1 MKKRILALM
10 LTTVLVGGST
20 ILPAY
25 ATPDNSKL
33 SESRSKYAEIEAKIS
48 DIEDK
53 IYELNAQIE
62 PLQVTV
68 EKNKKEISNINNVID
83 NTTKEIEQCKKEVSD
98 LDIALGERVKGMYMS
113 GDLEFSY
120 LSFLLESEST
130 GDFFSRLQ
138 AVSQIVGK
146 DKEAIE
152 EVKNK
157 KDELDEKIKS
167 LEDKKNEI
175 DKLNKEVQE
184 SLSELDGKKKEQE
197 VLANEAKEEKTK
209 FDSEYLSELE
219 REVVQSQFDTI
230 NSSNSTSSDLQS
242 AIDQLRNIRDN
253 QLKSEIVKNEVND
266 MIEKAKTSYAS
277 KKEEE
282 EAAARRAAAAAAA
295 NTSSNN
301 TPNRGGTTSVAS
313 IETISAPSSASASAV
328 LNEAYKHLGKA
339 YVYGATGPNNFDCS
353 GFTQYVF
360 KKAAGIDISRTTYSQ
375 INVGTPV
382 SQSELQPGDLIFPH
396 TGHVGIYV
404 GNGQMIHAPQ
414 TGDVIKVSPVYKFYA
429 ARRIL

>member
-1 MKKRILALM
+1 MKKKILALM
-10 LTTVLVGGST
+10 LATVVVIGST
-20 ILPAY
+20 IPAY

-33 SESRSKYAEIEAKIS
+33 NETRNKYAEIEAKIA
-48 DIEDK
+48 DIQDK
-53 IYELNAQIE
+53 IYDLNEQIE

-68 EKNKKEISNINNVID
+68 EKNKKEINNINNVID
-83 NTTKEIEQCKKEVSD
+83 NTTKEIEQCKEEVNELD
-98 LDIALGERVKGMYMS
+98 LALGERVSGMYKS

-130 GDFFSRLQ
+130 GDFFTRLQ
-138 AVSQIVGK
+138 AVSQIIGK

-152 EVKNK
+152 ELTSK
-157 KDELDEKIKS
+157 KEELDNKITS

-175 DKLNKEVQE
+175 DTLNKEVQA

-197 VLANEAKEEKTK
+197 VLVNEAKEEKSK

-219 REVVQSQFDTI
+219 REVVQSQYSVI
-230 NSSNSTSSDLQS
+230 NNSNSTSSDLQS

-253 QLKSEIVKNEVND
+253 QLKSEIVKSEVNE
-266 MIEKAKTSYAS
+266 MIEKAKVAYSN
-277 KKEEE
+277 KKQQEE
-282 EAAARRAAAAAAA
+282 EAARAQ
-295 NTSSNN
+295 SVVN
-301 TPNRGGTTSVAS
+301 TPNRGSSSSSSSTVA
-313 IETISAPSSASASAV
+313 PPASGNASAV

-360 KKAAGIDISRTTYSQ
+360 NKAAGIDISRTTYSQ
-375 INVGTPV
+375 INVGVPV
-382 SQSELQPGDLIFPH
+382 SRDQLQPGDLVFPH
-396 TGHVGIYV
+396 AGHGGIYV

-414 TGDVIKVSPVYKFYA
+414 TGDVIKVSSVYKFYA
-429 ARRIL
+429 ARRVL